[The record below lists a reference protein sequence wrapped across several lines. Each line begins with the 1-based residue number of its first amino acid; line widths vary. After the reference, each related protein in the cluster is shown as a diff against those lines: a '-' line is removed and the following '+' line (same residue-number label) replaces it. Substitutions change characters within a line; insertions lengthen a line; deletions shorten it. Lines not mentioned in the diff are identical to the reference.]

1 MDASVTFHAAPP
13 AGFSDP
19 ALAPLSLELNNAP
32 GNAAA
37 RSVPWWS
44 PLLDELAHGM
54 LVIDREGV
62 IVHANLTARRLLAS
76 AEMVRCDAGKL
87 AWAATED
94 ALSFQQ
100 ALGRAMAGRRQLI
113 QPTAGA
119 GSGLALG
126 FALSLAVLPLRHSP
140 GHSPAHFA
148 LLLSRTGVSES
159 GLLAA
164 FSRSHRLTRT
174 EEQVLIHLC
183 RSLGAPD
190 IARQMNVAVSTVR
203 SHVRSL
209 CAKTASSGVREL
221 VHRVA
226 VLPPV
231 APELWTP
238 VH

>member
-13 AGFSDP
+13 AGLSDP
-19 ALAPLSLELNNAP
+19 ALAPLSPELNDVP

-44 PLLDELAHGM
+44 PLLDELAHGI

-119 GSGLALG
+119 GSGSGLG
-126 FALSLAVLPLRHSP
+126 FARSLAVLPLRHSP
-140 GHSPAHFA
+140 GHSPTHFA

-174 EEQVLIHLC
+174 EEQVLVHLC

-190 IARQMNVAVSTVR
+190 VARQMNVAVSTVR